1 MVNFIMVTVPPAVG
15 TWAVPWYDMPS
26 RVAEPATMTDVA
38 VDASTP
44 GVPAAVF
51 DVDWRSE
58 VDPADV
64 LGCGVRPGLGEA
76 GWVAVGAGLG
86 AWLGAGE
93 GKHRIH
99 KMQSC

>member
-1 MVNFIMVTVPPAVG
+1 
-15 TWAVPWYDMPS
+15 
-26 RVAEPATMTDVA
+26 MTDVA

-51 DVDWRSE
+51 DVDWRLE
-58 VDPADV
+58 VGPVDV
-64 LGCGVRPGLGEA
+64 LGCGGCGVRPGPGED
-76 GWVAVGAGLG
+76 GWVAGAGLG
-86 AWLGAGE
+86 AWLGAGA